1 MESCENCFVP
11 LINSKECW
19 ERVVQSNADVTE
31 DVATEADFE
40 DAIAFLQ
47 KEGGKSPE
55 ESYFSV
61 FKMADKQVACPQC
74 ATIYCSEACRK
85 TALETHHSLLCAY
98 TEDNNTTA
106 MGHFINHTLGASA
119 QMDTFGFPTWLTFC
133 ECVLSHE
140 RDLPAGRQGRG

>member
-1 MESCENCFVP
+1 MQEFVECCENCFVP

-74 ATIYCSEACRK
+74 AMIYCSETCHK

-98 TEDNNTTA
+98 TKDNNTTA
-106 MGHFINHTLGASA
+106 MGHFINHTLGGSSD
-119 QMDTFGFPTWLTFC
+119 MDTFG
-133 ECVLSHE
+133 S
-140 RDLPAGRQGRG
+140 